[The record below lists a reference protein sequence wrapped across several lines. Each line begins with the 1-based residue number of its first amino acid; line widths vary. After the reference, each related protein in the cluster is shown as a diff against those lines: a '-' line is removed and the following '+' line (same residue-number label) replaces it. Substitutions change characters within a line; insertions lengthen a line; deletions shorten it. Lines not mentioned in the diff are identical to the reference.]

1 MAKDD
6 RDEEKTEQE
15 QPAKGKGSMMKWII
29 IIGIVVL
36 VLGGGAGGAYYYFVK
51 MAAPKKEAA
60 QQKPPIGALW
70 AMEPFIVNLID
81 NEGQRYLKA
90 VIQLEVSDPLTVA
103 ELDQIKPKI
112 RDNILDL
119 LSAKSYKDLME
130 TGGKQRLREE
140 IQMRVN
146 SYLTKGKVEK
156 VYFLDFVIQ

>member
-1 MAKDD
+1 MARENK
-6 RDEEKTEQE
+6 DEEKTDQE
-15 QPAKGKGSMMKWII
+15 QPVKAKGSLMKWII
-29 IIGIVVL
+29 IIGVVVI
-36 VLGGGAGGAYYYFVK
+36 VLGGGAGGAYYYFTK
-51 MAAPKKEAA
+51 MTASKKDVPPPKPA
-60 QQKPPIGALW
+60 IGALW
-70 AMEPFIVNLID
+70 AMEPFIVNLVD

-90 VIQLEVSDPLTVA
+90 VIQLEVSDPASVA

-112 RDNILDL
+112 RDNVLDL

-146 SYLTKGKVEK
+146 SYLTKGKIEK